1 MRRMDCTFPLYC
13 GQIDFQQF
21 ARRAKRAKTDAALS
35 SVMPDFELPDSM
47 RLRPTRRPVIA
58 ASEFRTAM
66 SSMASSV
73 SVVTARRGDEVV
85 GRTVTAVMSLSA
97 SPPTVLISIDIV
109 SRLADLIAKTGGFSM
124 AVLAEGQDEIA
135 DAFAGKVVKEERFD
149 RGTWERWPSGHPRL
163 EGAMTVIDCEVIGAM
178 ETGTHVLFAGAII
191 EAESAD
197 ERMPLVWQ
205 RRGYHGIS
213 SVD

>member
-1 MRRMDCTFPLYC
+1 
-13 GQIDFQQF
+13 
-21 ARRAKRAKTDAALS
+21 
-35 SVMPDFELPDSM
+35 
-47 RLRPTRRPVIA
+47 
-58 ASEFRTAM
+58 
-66 SSMASSV
+66 
-73 SVVTARRGDEVV
+73 
-85 GRTVTAVMSLSA
+85 
-97 SPPTVLISIDIV
+97 
-109 SRLADLIAKTGGFSM
+109 M
-124 AVLAEGQDEIA
+124 AVLATGQEEIA